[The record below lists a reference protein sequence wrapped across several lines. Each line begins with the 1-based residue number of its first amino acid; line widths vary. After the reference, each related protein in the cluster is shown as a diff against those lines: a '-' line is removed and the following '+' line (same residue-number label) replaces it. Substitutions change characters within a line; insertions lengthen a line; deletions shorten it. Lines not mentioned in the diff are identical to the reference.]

1 MAPRRGR
8 VLAAPIVFPPRDE
21 SAHRFATGSRA
32 SSVASHQPR
41 SWAPVPDQ
49 RERSQSAPMLQ
60 RHKSELSKHKNQ
72 SEPTSRGSSLGSAV
86 GFLLS
91 RARQQK
97 MTSLS
102 SKRSRSSSSIY
113 SRQRSLS
120 ERQNRHHQQDV
131 SNVTNLSYHTESFH
145 HRPGVRYDRNEQ
157 QHQSYGHQAK
167 QAARDVESRGPPP
180 LKSSRHE
187 KELQFKDGSSMFTG
201 LASIPLDPVREN
213 KNATTRHAGGEYDDE
228 DRSSVRQPPRVQPI
242 WVLIGTFK
250 TTMDN
255 IVRISGASLQW
266 HQRNPKGGFQ
276 SMQIAISLIT
286 EVSCARVA
294 VSRDEAPTF
303 SVIMKTAGKPSQVT
317 FGFARVNDA
326 TSFKSML
333 VQVIRSISI

>member
-21 SAHRFATGSRA
+21 SVHRFATGSRA

-72 SEPTSRGSSLGSAV
+72 SEPASRGSSLGSAV

-97 MTSLS
+97 MTSFS

-113 SRQRSLS
+113 SRQQSLS
-120 ERQNRHHQQDV
+120 ERRNRHHQQDV
-131 SNVTNLSYHTESFH
+131 SNVANLSYNTESLH
-145 HRPGVRYDRNEQ
+145 YDRNEQ
-157 QHQSYGHQAK
+157 RNQSYGHPAK
-167 QAARDVESRGPPP
+167 QAARDMESRGPPP

-201 LASIPLDPVREN
+201 LASIPLDIVREN
-213 KNATTRHAGGEYDDE
+213 RNATTRHAGGEYEYDKE
-228 DRSSVRQPPRVQPI
+228 RSSVHQPPRVQPI

-255 IVRISGASLQW
+255 IVRISGGSLQW

-326 TSFKSML
+326 TNFKSML